1 MDHLFLILVPSFL
14 SFPLFTC
21 LDPLRRLKRAHGEHD
36 HAHGSRFFFFTYL
49 LTSSS
54 ACLVALSHARIR
66 FLGIRAPV
74 QNDAWPLPD
83 FQNQKQKQ
91 KQKDRKKKKKTKH
104 YPSICCCCCCFC
116 CLFCYRPCSGL
127 ISSPAPPHPPT
138 SPTGQILALGQIRSH
153 KEPTRRRHLFSYSEN
168 ALQTLLTDHSF
179 IQIQI
184 QIHTHYCCTI
194 ALWFCFP
201 VGVVLFYFALFL
213 ALEYTVHT

>member
-1 MDHLFLILVPSFL
+1 MIMR
-14 SFPLFTC
+14 T
-21 LDPLRRLKRAHGEHD
+21 G
-36 HAHGSRFFFFTYL
+36 HAFFFFTSL

-66 FLGIRAPV
+66 FLGIRASV

-83 FQNQKQKQ
+83 FQYQKQKQ
-91 KQKDRKKKKKTKH
+91 KQKDRKTKKKKTKH
-104 YPSICCCCCCFC
+104 YPSICCFC

-179 IQIQI
+179 KFKFKS
-184 QIHTHYCCTI
+184 IHTTVVLLHCGFVFQLVLFCFISLYSSLWNTLCIHSSIHSICILVSYWRHISLKI
-194 ALWFCFP
+194 ALDRELC
-201 VGVVLFYFALFL
+201 GIVVWCG
-213 ALEYTVHT
+213 